1 MVCTASSGH
10 MLEGESGALSQQKL
24 SLRVYA
30 LLIRPDH
37 GARNGPHA

>member
-1 MVCTASSGH
+1 MASSASSGN
-10 MLEGESGALSQQKL
+10 MFDAEIDALSPQKS

-37 GARNGPHA
+37 GARNERQA